1 MVRHH
6 QEYVKVRS
14 NWICPREILCSIQV
28 KLERLNNYADYI
40 RERNLN
46 GKKIVSKIG
55 FIYKK
60 DIAQGKKCFGGAK

>member
-14 NWICPREILCSIQV
+14 NWICPREIQV

-46 GKKIVSKIG
+46 EKKIVSKIG
-55 FIYKK
+55 FIYEK